1 MTGTALIRTIGSA
14 GIDMNKQSAL
24 QWVSSAERREAAS
37 LLAKRGIAVMF
48 RGEGVF
54 PPAGLERSLP
64 LFIEAGSADALG
76 ERLTAAERAGF
87 RGAAIA
93 PFPGKAWMI
102 AFFGERQGS
111 AVLRPSAA
119 ALPPWAWEG
128 PLFLGALAL
137 YGTGLFPSVLAG
149 ADWLRSERGGM
160 E

>member
-1 MTGTALIRTIGSA
+1 MTGIVLIRTTGSA

-24 QWVSSAERREAAS
+24 QWVSSAGRSEAAS
-37 LLAKRGIAVMF
+37 LLAKRGIAVSF
-48 RGEGVF
+48 HRKWSSSL
-54 PPAGLERSLP
+54 AALERNLP
-64 LFIEAGSADALG
+64 LFIEAGSADDLG

-87 RGAAIA
+87 HGAAIA

-102 AFFGERQGS
+102 AFFGETQGS

-149 ADWLRSERGGM
+149 ADWLRAERGGM